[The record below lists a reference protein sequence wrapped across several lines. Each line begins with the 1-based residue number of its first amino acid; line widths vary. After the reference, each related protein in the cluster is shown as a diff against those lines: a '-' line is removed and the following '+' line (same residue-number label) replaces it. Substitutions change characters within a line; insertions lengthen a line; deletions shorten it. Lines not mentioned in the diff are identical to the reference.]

1 MKDSTKLSI
10 GLLIVAL
17 GLFWPKIK
25 EGVLNN
31 LPDDSF
37 GSSTV
42 NVVFEKVDEP
52 SDALKEEVAGI
63 RDLVIGDTAETIR
76 EADDDRIRLAQ
87 FYAQLSHIVRKEPG
101 FLKTTGQFREY
112 NSTAGQ
118 INYAGI
124 SLKGKYTGLGQAIDQ
139 AIVDQIGLEN
149 IELDIDRRDDLAKI
163 LAAISWE
170 LWHE

>member
-1 MKDSTKLSI
+1 MTDSTKLSI

-25 EGVLNN
+25 ESIN
-31 LPDDSF
+31 LPDDNF

-52 SDALKEEVAGI
+52 SDALKEDVAGI
-63 RDLVIGDTAETIR
+63 SDLVVGDD
-76 EADDDRIRLAQ
+76 ADDDKIRLAQ
-87 FYAQLSHIVRKEPG
+87 FYAQLSHIVRNEPG

-118 INYAGI
+118 INYAGL
-124 SLKGKYTGLGQAIDQ
+124 SLKGKYSGLGQAIDE
-139 AIVDQIGLEN
+139 AIVGQIGLEN
-149 IELDIDRRDDLAKI
+149 IELDVDRRDDLAKI

>member
-25 EGVLNN
+25 ESIN

-42 NVVFEKVDEP
+42 DVVFEKVDEP
-52 SDALKEEVAGI
+52 SDALKEDVAGI
-63 RDLVIGDTAETIR
+63 SDLVVGDD
-76 EADDDRIRLAQ
+76 ADDDKIRLAQ
-87 FYAQLSHIVRKEPG
+87 FYAQLSHIVRNEPG
-101 FLKTTGQFREY
+101 FLKTTGQFRVY

-118 INYAGI
+118 INYAGL
-124 SLKGKYTGLGQAIDQ
+124 SLKGKYSGLGQAIDE
-139 AIVDQIGLEN
+139 AIVGQIGLEN
-149 IELDIDRRDDLAKI
+149 IELDVDRRDDLAKI
-163 LAAISWE
+163 LAAVSWE

>member
-25 EGVLNN
+25 ESIN
-31 LPDDSF
+31 LPDNNF

-52 SDALKEEVAGI
+52 SDALKEKVAGI
-63 RDLVIGDTAETIR
+63 SDLVTGEDAGD
-76 EADDDRIRLAQ
+76 DKVRLAQ
-87 FYAQLSHIVRKEPG
+87 FYAQLSKIVRNEPG
-101 FLKTTGQFREY
+101 LLKTTGQFREY

-118 INYAGI
+118 INYAGL
-124 SLKGKYTGLGQAIDQ
+124 SMKGKYSGLGQAIDQ
-139 AIVDQIGLEN
+139 VIVDQIGLEN
-149 IELDIDRRDDLAKI
+149 VELDVDRRDDLAKI

>member
-25 EGVLNN
+25 ESIK
-31 LPDDSF
+31 LPDDNF
-37 GSSTV
+37 TSSTV

-52 SDALKEEVAGI
+52 SDAMKEKVTGI
-63 RDLVIGDTAETIR
+63 SELVVGDD
-76 EADDDRIRLAQ
+76 ADDDKIRLAQ
-87 FYAQLSHIVRKEPG
+87 FYAQLSKIVRNEPG

-124 SLKGKYTGLGQAIDQ
+124 SLKGKYAGLGQAIDQ
-139 AIVDQIGLEN
+139 AIVDQIGLES

>member
-25 EGVLNN
+25 ESIN

-52 SDALKEEVAGI
+52 SDALKGDVAGI
-63 RDLVIGDTAETIR
+63 SDLVVGDD
-76 EADDDRIRLAQ
+76 ADDDKIRLAQ
-87 FYAQLSHIVRKEPG
+87 FYAQLSHIVRNEPG
-101 FLKTTGQFREY
+101 FLKTTGQFRED

-118 INYAGI
+118 INYAGL
-124 SLKGKYTGLGQAIDQ
+124 SLKGKYPGLGQAIDQ
-139 AIVDQIGLEN
+139 AISDKIGLEN
-149 IELDIDRRDDLAKI
+149 IELDVDSRDDLAKI

>member
-25 EGVLNN
+25 ESIN

-42 NVVFEKVDEP
+42 NVIFEKVDEP
-52 SDALKEEVAGI
+52 SDALKEDVAGI
-63 RDLVIGDTAETIR
+63 SDLVVGDD
-76 EADDDRIRLAQ
+76 ADDDKIRLAQ
-87 FYAQLSHIVRKEPG
+87 FYAQLSHIVRNEPG
-101 FLKTTGQFREY
+101 FIQTTGQFREY

-118 INYAGI
+118 INYAGL
-124 SLKGKYTGLGQAIDQ
+124 SLKGKYSGLGQAIDE
-139 AIVDQIGLEN
+139 AIVGQIGLEN
-149 IELDIDRRDDLAKI
+149 IELDVDRQDDLAKI

>member
-25 EGVLNN
+25 ESIN

-42 NVVFEKVDEP
+42 NVVFEKVDET
-52 SDALKEEVAGI
+52 SDALKEDVAGI
-63 RDLVIGDTAETIR
+63 SDLVVGDD
-76 EADDDRIRLAQ
+76 ADDDKIRLAQ
-87 FYAQLSHIVRKEPG
+87 FYAQLSHIVRNEPG
-101 FLKTTGQFREY
+101 FIQTTGQFREY

-118 INYAGI
+118 INYAGL
-124 SLKGKYTGLGQAIDQ
+124 SLKGKYSGLGQAIDE
-139 AIVDQIGLEN
+139 AIVGQIGLEN
-149 IELDIDRRDDLAKI
+149 IELDVDRRDDLAKI

>member
-1 MKDSTKLSI
+1 MKDSTKLTI
-10 GLLIVAL
+10 GLIIVAL
-17 GLFWPKIK
+17 GILWPKIK
-25 EGVLNN
+25 EGIN

-37 GSSTV
+37 TSSTV

-52 SDALKEEVAGI
+52 STALKEKVAGI
-63 RDLVIGDTAETIR
+63 SDFVVGDDS
-76 EADDDRIRLAQ
+76 DDDKIRLAQ
-87 FYAQLSHIVRKEPG
+87 FYAQLSKIIRNEPG
-101 FLKTTGQFREY
+101 FLKTTGEFKQY

-124 SLKGKYTGLGQAIDQ
+124 SLKGKYTGLGQTIDQ
-139 AIVDQIGLEN
+139 TIADQIGLEN
-149 IELDIDRRDDLAKI
+149 VELDVDKRDDLAKI

>member
-1 MKDSTKLSI
+1 MTDSTKLSI
-10 GLLIVAL
+10 GLIIVAL

-25 EGVLNN
+25 ESIN

-52 SDALKEEVAGI
+52 SDALKEDVAGI
-63 RDLVIGDTAETIR
+63 SDLVVGDD
-76 EADDDRIRLAQ
+76 ADDDKIRLAQ
-87 FYAQLSHIVRKEPG
+87 FYAQLSHIVRDEPG
-101 FLKTTGQFREY
+101 FIQTTGQFREY

-118 INYAGI
+118 INYAGL
-124 SLKGKYTGLGQAIDQ
+124 SMKGKYSGLGQAIDE
-139 AIVDQIGLEN
+139 AIVGQIGLEN
-149 IELDIDRRDDLAKI
+149 ITLDVDRRDDLAKI

>member
-25 EGVLNN
+25 ESIN

-42 NVVFEKVDEP
+42 NVIFEKVDEP
-52 SDALKEEVAGI
+52 SDALKEDVAGI
-63 RDLVIGDTAETIR
+63 SDLVVGDD
-76 EADDDRIRLAQ
+76 ADDDKIRLAQ
-87 FYAQLSHIVRKEPG
+87 FYAQLSHIVRNEPG
-101 FLKTTGQFREY
+101 FIQTTGQFREY

-118 INYAGI
+118 INYAGL
-124 SLKGKYTGLGQAIDQ
+124 SLKGKYSGLGQAIDE
-139 AIVDQIGLEN
+139 AIVGQIGLEN
-149 IELDIDRRDDLAKI
+149 IELDVDRRDDLAKI

>member
-25 EGVLNN
+25 ESIK
-31 LPDDSF
+31 LPDDNF
-37 GSSTV
+37 TSSTV

-52 SDALKEEVAGI
+52 SDALKEKVAGI
-63 RDLVIGDTAETIR
+63 SELVVGDD
-76 EADDDRIRLAQ
+76 ADDDKIRLAQ
-87 FYAQLSHIVRKEPG
+87 FYAQLSKIVRNEPG

-124 SLKGKYTGLGQAIDQ
+124 SLKGKYAGLGQAIDQ
-139 AIVDQIGLEN
+139 AIVDQIGLES

>member
-1 MKDSTKLSI
+1 MTDSTKLSI

-25 EGVLNN
+25 ESIN

-42 NVVFEKVDEP
+42 NVIFEKVDEP
-52 SDALKEEVAGI
+52 SDALKEDVAGI
-63 RDLVIGDTAETIR
+63 SDLVVGDD
-76 EADDDRIRLAQ
+76 ADDDKIRLAQ

-118 INYAGI
+118 INYAGL
-124 SLKGKYTGLGQAIDQ
+124 SLKGKYSGLGQAIDE
-139 AIVDQIGLEN
+139 AIVGQIGLEN
-149 IELDIDRRDDLAKI
+149 IELDVDRRDDLAKI
-163 LAAISWE
+163 LAAVSWE

>member
-1 MKDSTKLSI
+1 MKDSTKLTI
-10 GLLIVAL
+10 GLIIVAL
-17 GLFWPKIK
+17 GILWPKIK
-25 EGVLNN
+25 EVIN

-37 GSSTV
+37 TSSTV

-52 SDALKEEVAGI
+52 STALKEKVAGI
-63 RDLVIGDTAETIR
+63 SEFVVGDD
-76 EADDDRIRLAQ
+76 ADDDKIRLAQ
-87 FYAQLSHIVRKEPG
+87 FYAQLSKIIRNEPG
-101 FLKTTGQFREY
+101 FLKTTGEFKQY

-124 SLKGKYTGLGQAIDQ
+124 SLKGKYTGLGQTIDQ
-139 AIVDQIGLEN
+139 AIADQIGLEN
-149 IELDIDRRDDLAKI
+149 VELDVDKRDDLAKI

>member
-1 MKDSTKLSI
+1 MTDSTKLSI

-25 EGVLNN
+25 ESIN

-52 SDALKEEVAGI
+52 SDALKEDVAGI
-63 RDLVIGDTAETIR
+63 SDLVVGDD
-76 EADDDRIRLAQ
+76 ADDDKIRLAQ
-87 FYAQLSHIVRKEPG
+87 FYAQLSHIVRNEPG
-101 FLKTTGQFREY
+101 FIQTTGQFREY

-118 INYAGI
+118 INYAGL
-124 SLKGKYTGLGQAIDQ
+124 SLKGKYSGLGQAIDE
-139 AIVDQIGLEN
+139 AIVGQIGLEN
-149 IELDIDRRDDLAKI
+149 IELDVDRRDDLAKI

>member
-25 EGVLNN
+25 ESIN
-31 LPDDSF
+31 LPDDNF

-52 SDALKEEVAGI
+52 SDALKEKVAGI
-63 RDLVIGDTAETIR
+63 SDLVTGEDAGD
-76 EADDDRIRLAQ
+76 DKVRLAQ
-87 FYAQLSHIVRKEPG
+87 FYAQLSKIVRNEPG
-101 FLKTTGQFREY
+101 FLKTTGQFRDY

-118 INYAGI
+118 INYAGL
-124 SLKGKYTGLGQAIDQ
+124 SMKGKYSGLGQAIDQ

-149 IELDIDRRDDLAKI
+149 IELDVDRRDDLAKI
-163 LAAISWE
+163 LSAISWE

>member
-25 EGVLNN
+25 ESIK
-31 LPDDSF
+31 LPDDNF
-37 GSSTV
+37 TSSTV

-52 SDALKEEVAGI
+52 SDALKEKVTGI
-63 RDLVIGDTAETIR
+63 SELVVGND
-76 EADDDRIRLAQ
+76 ADDDKIRLAQ
-87 FYAQLSHIVRKEPG
+87 FYAQLSKIVRNEPG

-124 SLKGKYTGLGQAIDQ
+124 SLKGKYAGLGQAIDQ
-139 AIVDQIGLEN
+139 AIVDQIGLES

>member
-25 EGVLNN
+25 ESIN

-42 NVVFEKVDEP
+42 NVIFEKVDEP
-52 SDALKEEVAGI
+52 SDALKEDVAGI
-63 RDLVIGDTAETIR
+63 SDLVVGDD
-76 EADDDRIRLAQ
+76 ADDDKIRLAQ
-87 FYAQLSHIVRKEPG
+87 FYAQLSHIVRNEPG
-101 FLKTTGQFREY
+101 FIQTTGQFREY

-118 INYAGI
+118 INYAGL
-124 SLKGKYTGLGQAIDQ
+124 SLKGKYPGLGQAIDQ
-139 AIVDQIGLEN
+139 AISDQIGLEN
-149 IELDIDRRDDLAKI
+149 VELDVDNRDDLAKI

>member
-25 EGVLNN
+25 ESIK
-31 LPDDSF
+31 LPDDNF
-37 GSSTV
+37 TSSTV

-52 SDALKEEVAGI
+52 SDALKEKVTGI
-63 RDLVIGDTAETIR
+63 SELVVGDD
-76 EADDDRIRLAQ
+76 ADDDKIRLAQ
-87 FYAQLSHIVRKEPG
+87 FYAQLSKIVRNEPG

-124 SLKGKYTGLGQAIDQ
+124 SLKGKYAGLGQAIDQ
-139 AIVDQIGLEN
+139 AIVDQIGLES

-170 LWHE
+170 LWLE

>member
-25 EGVLNN
+25 ESIN

-52 SDALKEEVAGI
+52 SDALKEDVAGI
-63 RDLVIGDTAETIR
+63 SDLVVGDD
-76 EADDDRIRLAQ
+76 ADDDKIRLAQ
-87 FYAQLSHIVRKEPG
+87 FYAQLSHIVRNEPG

-118 INYAGI
+118 INYAGL
-124 SLKGKYTGLGQAIDQ
+124 SLKGKYSGLGQAIDE
-139 AIVDQIGLEN
+139 AIVGQIGLEN
-149 IELDIDRRDDLAKI
+149 IELDVDRRDDLAKI

>member
-1 MKDSTKLSI
+1 MKDSTKLTI
-10 GLLIVAL
+10 ALVLVAL
-17 GLFWPKIK
+17 GLMWPKIK
-25 EGVLNN
+25 EGLNS
-31 LPDDSF
+31 PDNF

-52 SDALKEEVAGI
+52 SDALKEQVAGI
-63 RDLVIGDTAETIR
+63 GDLVVGDD
-76 EADDDRIRLAQ
+76 ADDDKVRLAQ
-87 FYAQLSHIVRKEPG
+87 FYAQLSKIVRDEPG
-101 FLKTTGQFREY
+101 FLKTTGQFRDY

-118 INYAGI
+118 INYAGL
-124 SLKGKYTGLGQAIDQ
+124 SMKGKYSGLGQAIDQ

-149 IELDIDRRDDLAKI
+149 VDLDVDRRDDLAKI

>member
-1 MKDSTKLSI
+1 MKDSTKLTI
-10 GLLIVAL
+10 GLIIVAL
-17 GLFWPKIK
+17 GILWPKIK
-25 EGVLNN
+25 EVIN

-37 GSSTV
+37 TSSTV

-52 SDALKEEVAGI
+52 STALKEKVAGI
-63 RDLVIGDTAETIR
+63 SELVVGDD
-76 EADDDRIRLAQ
+76 ADDDKIRLAQ
-87 FYAQLSHIVRKEPG
+87 FYAQLSKIIRNEPG
-101 FLKTTGQFREY
+101 FLKTTGEFKQY

-124 SLKGKYTGLGQAIDQ
+124 SLKGKYTGLGQTIDQ
-139 AIVDQIGLEN
+139 AIADQIGLEN
-149 IELDIDRRDDLAKI
+149 VELDVDKRDDLAKI

>member
-1 MKDSTKLSI
+1 MKDSTKLTI
-10 GLLIVAL
+10 ALFLVAFGLL
-17 GLFWPKIK
+17 WPKIK
-25 EGVLNN
+25 EGIN
-31 LPDDSF
+31 LPDDNF

-52 SDALKEEVAGI
+52 SDALKEKVDGI
-63 RDLVIGDTAETIR
+63 GDLVVGDSAEAIR
-76 EADDDRIRLAQ
+76 EADNDKVRLAQ
-87 FYAQLSHIVRKEPG
+87 FYAQLSKIVRNEPG
-101 FLKTTGQFREY
+101 LLKTTGQFREY

-124 SLKGKYTGLGQAIDQ
+124 SLKGKYAGLGQAIDQ
-139 AIVDQIGLEN
+139 AIIGQIGLEN
-149 IELDIDRRDDLAKI
+149 IELDVDRRDDLAKI

>member
-25 EGVLNN
+25 ESIK
-31 LPDDSF
+31 LPDDNF
-37 GSSTV
+37 TSSTV

-52 SDALKEEVAGI
+52 SDALKEKVTGI
-63 RDLVIGDTAETIR
+63 SELVVGDD
-76 EADDDRIRLAQ
+76 ADDDKIRLAQ
-87 FYAQLSHIVRKEPG
+87 FYAQLSKIVRNEPG
-101 FLKTTGQFREY
+101 FLKTTGQFRQY

-124 SLKGKYTGLGQAIDQ
+124 SLKGKYARLGQAIDQ
-139 AIVDQIGLEN
+139 AIVDQIGLES

>member
-1 MKDSTKLSI
+1 MKDSTKLTI
-10 GLLIVAL
+10 GLIIVAL
-17 GLFWPKIK
+17 GILWTKIK
-25 EGVLNN
+25 EGIN

-37 GSSTV
+37 TSSTV

-52 SDALKEEVAGI
+52 STALKEKVAGI
-63 RDLVIGDTAETIR
+63 SEFVVGDD
-76 EADDDRIRLAQ
+76 ADDDKIRLAQ
-87 FYAQLSHIVRKEPG
+87 FYAQLSKIIRNEPG
-101 FLKTTGQFREY
+101 FLKTTGEFKQY

-124 SLKGKYTGLGQAIDQ
+124 SLKGKYVGLGQTIDQ
-139 AIVDQIGLEN
+139 AIADQIGLEN
-149 IELDIDRRDDLAKI
+149 VELDVDKRDDLAKI

>member
-25 EGVLNN
+25 ESIN
-31 LPDDSF
+31 LPDNNF

-52 SDALKEEVAGI
+52 SDALKEKVAGI
-63 RDLVIGDTAETIR
+63 SDLVTGEDAGD
-76 EADDDRIRLAQ
+76 DKVRLAQ
-87 FYAQLSHIVRKEPG
+87 FYAQLSKIVRNEPG
-101 FLKTTGQFREY
+101 LLKTTGQFREY
-112 NSTAGQ
+112 NSTTGQ
-118 INYAGI
+118 INYAGL
-124 SLKGKYTGLGQAIDQ
+124 SMKGKYSGLGQAIDQ
-139 AIVDQIGLEN
+139 VIVDQVGLEN
-149 IELDIDRRDDLAKI
+149 VELDVDRRDDLAKI

>member
-25 EGVLNN
+25 ESINVPDNN
-31 LPDDSF
+31 F
-37 GSSTV
+37 GSSTI

-52 SDALKEEVAGI
+52 SDALKEKVAGI
-63 RDLVIGDTAETIR
+63 SDLVTGEDAGD
-76 EADDDRIRLAQ
+76 DKVRLAQ
-87 FYAQLSHIVRKEPG
+87 FYAQLSKIVRDEPG
-101 FLKTTGQFREY
+101 FLKTTGQFRDY

-118 INYAGI
+118 INYAGL
-124 SLKGKYTGLGQAIDQ
+124 SMKGKYAGLGQAIDQ
-139 AIVDQIGLEN
+139 VIVDQIGLEN
-149 IELDIDRRDDLAKI
+149 VELDVDRRDDLAKI

>member
-17 GLFWPKIK
+17 GLFWPRIK
-25 EGVLNN
+25 ESINVPDNN
-31 LPDDSF
+31 F

-52 SDALKEEVAGI
+52 SDALKEKVAGI
-63 RDLVIGDTAETIR
+63 SDLVTGEDAGD
-76 EADDDRIRLAQ
+76 DKVRLAQ
-87 FYAQLSHIVRKEPG
+87 FYAQLSKIVRDEPG
-101 FLKTTGQFREY
+101 FLKTTGQFRDY

-118 INYAGI
+118 INYAGL
-124 SLKGKYTGLGQAIDQ
+124 SMKGKYAGLGQAIDQ
-139 AIVDQIGLEN
+139 VIVDQIGLEN
-149 IELDIDRRDDLAKI
+149 VELDVDRRDDLAKI

>member
-25 EGVLNN
+25 ESIK
-31 LPDDSF
+31 LPDDNF
-37 GSSTV
+37 TSSTV

-52 SDALKEEVAGI
+52 SDALKEKVTGI
-63 RDLVIGDTAETIR
+63 SELVVGDD
-76 EADDDRIRLAQ
+76 ADDDKIRLAQ
-87 FYAQLSHIVRKEPG
+87 FYAQLSKIVRNEPG

-124 SLKGKYTGLGQAIDQ
+124 SLKGKYAGLGQAIDQ
-139 AIVDQIGLEN
+139 AIVDQIGLES

-170 LWHE
+170 LWHN

>member
-25 EGVLNN
+25 ESIN

-37 GSSTV
+37 GSSIV

-52 SDALKEEVAGI
+52 SDALKEDVAGI
-63 RDLVIGDTAETIR
+63 SDLVVGDD
-76 EADDDRIRLAQ
+76 ADDDKIRLAQ
-87 FYAQLSHIVRKEPG
+87 FYAQLSHIVRNEPG
-101 FLKTTGQFREY
+101 FIQTTGQFREY

-118 INYAGI
+118 INYAGL
-124 SLKGKYTGLGQAIDQ
+124 SLKGKYSGLGQAIDE
-139 AIVDQIGLEN
+139 AIVGQIGLEN
-149 IELDIDRRDDLAKI
+149 IELDVDRRDDLAKI

>member
-1 MKDSTKLSI
+1 MKDSTKLTI
-10 GLLIVAL
+10 GLIIVAL
-17 GLFWPKIK
+17 GILWSKIR
-25 EGVLNN
+25 EGIN

-37 GSSTV
+37 TSSTV

-52 SDALKEEVAGI
+52 STALKEKVAGI
-63 RDLVIGDTAETIR
+63 SDFVVGDD
-76 EADDDRIRLAQ
+76 ADDDKIRLAQ
-87 FYAQLSHIVRKEPG
+87 FYAQLSKIIRNEPG
-101 FLKTTGQFREY
+101 FLKTTGEFKQY

-124 SLKGKYTGLGQAIDQ
+124 SLKGKYAGLGQTIDQ
-139 AIVDQIGLEN
+139 AIADQIGLEN
-149 IELDIDRRDDLAKI
+149 VELDVDKRDDLAKI

>member
-1 MKDSTKLSI
+1 MTDSTKLSI

-25 EGVLNN
+25 ESIN
-31 LPDDSF
+31 LPDDNFS
-37 GSSTV
+37 SSTV

-52 SDALKEEVAGI
+52 SDVLKEQVAGI
-63 RDLVIGDTAETIR
+63 SDLVVGEDAS
-76 EADDDRIRLAQ
+76 DDKVRLAQ
-87 FYAQLSHIVRKEPG
+87 FYAQLSKIVRDEPG
-101 FLKTTGQFREY
+101 FLKTTGQFKEY

-118 INYAGI
+118 INYAGL
-124 SLKGKYTGLGQAIDQ
+124 SMKGKYSGLGQAIDQ

-149 IELDIDRRDDLAKI
+149 VELDVDKRDDLAKI

-170 LWHE
+170 LYHE